1 MNKSQDIL
9 KKIHNTDPW
18 IKIFSDKTI
27 AHIAYFVV
35 VLMYISPYWIRIFWA
50 FSLNLI
56 FNSPKVYWAA
66 FGKFVGK
73 RMNAVMVTLL
83 YIFFLGTYSLLT
95 RAFGKKNKKEHET
108 LLIDEEYLY
117 RQF

>member
-18 IKIFSDKTI
+18 IKIFSENTI
-27 AHIAYFVV
+27 AHIAYVIV

-50 FSLNLI
+50 FSLNMI
-56 FNSPKVYWAA
+56 FNSPKVYWAT

-73 RMNAVMVTLL
+73 KMNALMVTAL
-83 YIFFLGTYSLLT
+83 YLFVLGIYSVLVSFLNSQSRKDQETIF
-95 RAFGKKNKKEHET
+95 
-108 LLIDEEYLY
+108 IDEEYLY